1 MGIETNEMHLDKDI
15 EILRLE
21 KWLDYAS
28 GINES
33 VHVALPVI
41 QRGSVWKPK
50 QIIDLWD
57 SLFRGMPMGSLMYS
71 PMPANML
78 VRKVG
83 GQVLEKAKAGTI
95 GLIDGQQRTLAMLIA
110 WNQAGE
116 RMDRRIWVD
125 FSDKP
130 GDENLFRLHVT
141 TKNQPFGFQ
150 KASPS
155 TKLTLGERRDARVNF
170 ENTYGITDLSQQ
182 FLFENAT
189 PHHSKCPFDVKE
201 LIELW
206 RAQQGNSSVWIQ
218 NVQQMVQ
225 RFGNARF
232 SAIELSQIHS
242 TVSKFAAA
250 IERLFQLNV
259 PLIKVDLD
267 FFGGDESA
275 AVTVESEDPPLAIL
289 FKRIGTG
296 GTPLSDADYVYSV
309 IKHRIPDT
317 YTLVEELHRPGN
329 IARMLSAT
337 DVVMTAVRLGTAE
350 FSEAVSKPLTDWESP
365 KKQDFHRLIKQPGFL
380 ANGFL
385 PLIKTD
391 ALLQAFTALGVL
403 LEYQKDTNPIGIPSH
418 AFPLLNRPL
427 VQVLLRWIRIIQR
440 SHPADLSSVLSE
452 SRSEV
457 LRFVM
462 YWQLC
467 VTDPRKASLLA
478 FEVLASTKFEDGF
491 PGYEIYCVLVNKEV
505 AVPVLSPAWIEKIK
519 RDVALSPSDLT
530 RLRGWTRFDARQATK
545 DEKTVIDLYQRWWGN
560 GRTYVHPLLLWLQR
574 ETVAGFD
581 GSPVAGRDED
591 TPYDYDHICPANH
604 WGNWTGEKG
613 PDRLINFLVNGDDTG
628 HWHVGN
634 SIGNMR
640 VWQSEKNRSD
650 GAAAPTEKLELTN
663 SVSCSALLAQSAID
677 ASQIGGWTSCSGER
691 SWNEKR
697 VQAFQQVVEQ
707 RAFALYKRFYTELG
721 FSEWCATFA

>member
-1 MGIETNEMHLDKDI
+1 MGAGMNEVRLDQDI

-28 GINES
+28 GIDES
-33 VHVALPVI
+33 VYVALPVI

-57 SLFRGMPMGSLMYS
+57 SLLRGMPMGSLMYS
-71 PMPANML
+71 PMPANIL

-110 WNQAGE
+110 WNHAGE

-130 GDENLFRLHVT
+130 GDENLFRFHVT

-155 TKLTLGERRDARVNF
+155 TKLPLGERRDARLKF
-170 ENTYGITDLSQQ
+170 EATHGRTDLSQQ
-182 FLFENAT
+182 FIFENAT
-189 PHHSKCPFDVKE
+189 PHHSKCPLDVRE

-206 RAQQGNSSVWIQ
+206 RVGKGNPALWIQ
-218 NVQQMVQ
+218 NVQQMVK
-225 RFGNARF
+225 RFYNGQF
-232 SAIELSQIHS
+232 STTELSQIES

-250 IERLFQLNV
+250 LDRLFQLNV

-267 FFGGDESA
+267 FFSGDEA
-275 AVTVESEDPPLAIL
+275 AALTEESNDPPLAIL

-309 IKHRIPDT
+309 IKHRIPEA

-329 IARMLSAT
+329 IARLLSAT
-337 DVVMTAVRLGTAE
+337 DLVMTAVRLGAAE
-350 FSEAVSKPLTDWESP
+350 FSGAVSKLLTDWESP
-365 KKQDFHRLIKQPGFL
+365 NKQDFHRLIKQPGFL
-380 ANGFL
+380 VNGFL

-391 ALLQAFTALGVL
+391 ALAQAFAALGVL

-418 AFPLLNRPL
+418 AFPLLSRPL
-427 VQVLLRWIRIIQR
+427 VQVLLRWVRIVQR
-440 SHPADLSSVLSE
+440 SHPVDLGAVLFE
-452 SRSEV
+452 SRAEV

-467 VTDPRKASLLA
+467 VIDPRKASLLA
-478 FEVLASTKFEDGF
+478 FEVLASTKPEAGF
-491 PGYEIYCVLVNKEV
+491 PGSEIYRVFLNKEV
-505 AVPVLSPAWIEKIK
+505 AVPVLSPAWIEETK
-519 RDVALSPSDLT
+519 RDVAFSPADLT
-530 RLRGWTRFDARQATK
+530 RLRGGTRFDARQATK
-545 DEKTVIDLYQRWWGN
+545 EEKTVIDLYQRWWGN

-604 WGNWTGEKG
+604 WSNWTGEKRT
-613 PDRLINFLVNGDDTG
+613 DTLLSFLAEGDKEG
-628 HWHVGN
+628 HWRVGN
-634 SIGNMR
+634 SIGNIR

-650 GAAAPTEKLELTN
+650 GAAAPSKKLELDNPETR
-663 SVSCSALLAQSAID
+663 SALLAQSSID
-677 ASQIGGWTSCSGER
+677 AAQIAGWTDCSGER
-691 SWNEKR
+691 SWNETR
-697 VQAFQQVVEQ
+697 VQAFQKVVEQ
-707 RAFALYKRFYTELG
+707 RAFALYERFYTELG
-721 FSEWCATFA
+721 FLEWSATSA